1 MHGKL
6 VTLLWEYGLSA
17 RGTGAIILIKWIDSI
32 TDRIRFGSTRGRI
45 GYVLFEFD
53 WAFLGDQ

>member
-45 GYVLFEFD
+45 GYVCLN
-53 WAFLGDQ
+53 LIGPS